1 MCIYKFDT
9 TRTPIGHDV
18 YILVVDD
25 TVELEGAVYL
35 FLVVVFRVVIEN
47 GKIETE
53 KRSHVH
59 ITPIDIRATAECTF
73 DKSRIKS
80 FRILINDERS

>member
-25 TVELEGAVYL
+25 TGELEGAVYL

-53 KRSHVH
+53 KYQN
-59 ITPIDIRATAECTF
+59 TTYT
-73 DKSRIKS
+73 
-80 FRILINDERS
+80 